1 MGEVVTSPLGVVGS
15 AAVALTPVLCVLVGL
30 GVLRARAERVCAAG
44 LLIAAAL
51 ALTVWRLS
59 PRLTLLAVFEGGMLA
74 VWPILWVI
82 FAAIFTYNV
91 TVDAG
96 AMDEIR
102 SLLAAVSAD
111 RRVQA
116 LVIAWGFG
124 AFLEGVA
131 GFGTAV
137 AIAAAI
143 LIGLGFDPR
152 LAAVVCLLANTAP
165 VAFGGAGLPVIT
177 LARVTGLDQRTLGV
191 DAALQLTPLVL
202 LLPLAL
208 ALVITRRTG
217 DLKGVVG
224 AALAAGLGFA
234 APALALA
241 SWIGPELPTI
251 LGALC
256 SILAV
261 VLWVRVFP
269 PRTEWRFAADRPTAP
284 EAPAIAA
291 SARRQLRAWS
301 PYVIML
307 ALFLAANGV
316 APVRELL
323 GRITTRLTIYDGPG
337 GSPLPISWIL
347 TPGTLIMTAAIAGGR
362 IQGASARVLAGAL
375 RRTGLQLAR
384 PAATIIALVAMARV
398 MTHSGMIGSIAVA
411 LAAGAGPLAPLL
423 APFIGA
429 LGAFV
434 TGSDTNSNVL
444 FGSLQQQ
451 TALLI
456 GAESKVAGGRERRRR
471 HRRKDDLAPEHRGGR
486 GRDRS
491 AGIRREHLAGDA
503 GLLRPLHPAPGL
515 DCPGGGRP
523 ALTTVGAKRE
533 SAFGLLR

>member
-456 GAESKVAGGRERRRR
+456 GADPRWLAAANAAGATAGKMISPQSIAVAVAATGQQGSEGNILRAM
-471 HRRKDDLAPEHRGGR
+471 LGYCALYTLLLGL
-486 GRDRS
+486 
-491 AGIRREHLAGDA
+491 IVLAGA
-503 GLLRPLHPAPGL
+503 ALR
-515 DCPGGGRP
+515 
-523 ALTTVGAKRE
+523 
-533 SAFGLLR
+533 